1 MVSTRAQKL
10 WVVLVGVVLLGSC
23 ATTGDRAPSVE
34 RMYVIDCGENRVK
47 DLARWS
53 AADAGKSV
61 VFSNHCYLIRHAR
74 GWMLW
79 DTGNSDAFAAMPD
92 GMSILGGMI
101 VQIMRKPLAASL
113 KEISVAPA
121 DIQHLAMSH
130 LHGDHSGNANL
141 FTSATLYM
149 QAPECD
155 AAFGAEPQKFGFQI
169 ANYGK
174 LRGNHAVKLTG
185 DHDVFGDGS
194 VVIIAT
200 PGHTPGHQSLLVRL
214 PKRGTV
220 ILSGD
225 AVHLQ
230 DNWAHRRVPSFNFD
244 REQSLQSMDKI
255 AAVMKNTG
263 AQLWINHDKVQSD
276 SIPKAPAYVE

>member
-1 MVSTRAQKL
+1 MYGKLPGIALACLLVACAHTGPERA
-10 WVVLVGVVLLGSC
+10 
-23 ATTGDRAPSVE
+23 ASVE

-53 AADAGKSV
+53 AADAGKSI
-61 VFSNHCYLIRHAR
+61 VFSNHCYLIRHGG

-113 KEISVAPA
+113 QEIGVAPA

-141 FTSATLYM
+141 FTAATLYM
-149 QAPECD
+149 QAPEYE
-155 AAFGAEPQKFGFQI
+155 AAFGPEPQKFGFQI
-169 ANYGK
+169 ANYGR
-174 LRGNHAVKLTG
+174 LRGNRALKLKG

-194 VVIIAT
+194 VVIKSA
-200 PGHTPGHQSLLVRL
+200 PGHTVGHQVLFVRL
-214 PKRGTV
+214 AQTGPV
-220 ILSGD
+220 VLSGD
-225 AVHLQ
+225 LVHYTA
-230 DNWAHRRVPSFNFD
+230 NWNAKRVPALNFNA
-244 REQSLQSMDKI
+244 EQSARSMQMVEQLL
-255 AAVMKNTG
+255 AQTG
-263 AQLWINHDKVQSD
+263 ARLWINHDPEQSK
-276 SIPKAPAYVE
+276 SIPKAPAFVQ